1 MILNRLTQEL
11 ENLGKSS
18 DGELILYN
26 NDKVAWKLHLVRGK
40 LLYATDRF
48 HPVRRWDRALK
59 QHCPNWHWSVDSS
72 ELSGDGFWE
81 CQLLTQGFSQKRLSL
96 IQAKLAIRAVVQECL
111 FEIGSYTDWSSE
123 WKPSQNTVSIL
134 YQTVALS
141 TKEIQ
146 TVLNNTTQMQQKW
159 HAAGLDRLSP
169 SLSPTLRS
177 GFNSQALPVPDQY
190 LNGQFTLWDIAL
202 QLEQSVSEVAYSLL
216 PFVEKR
222 LLQWQ
227 EISDLPAPRVQQP
240 VQPMPD
246 VPVAKNVQPITV
258 LPSRLETKPIALN
271 PNKPLI
277 ACIEDS
283 PVLAHTLKKILMQ
296 ADYRVLI
303 IPEPMRGFSQLIEH
317 TPELILLDLHL
328 PNADGYSI
336 CKFLRETPVFKTTP
350 IIILTAR
357 NTQVDRFR
365 AKQAGATE
373 FLSKPPHPQELVQMV
388 QHYLVRETHLEIT
401 DPPIQKTQA

>member
-1 MILNRLTQEL
+1 MILTRLTQEL
-11 ENLGKSS
+11 DNLRKSS
-18 DGELILYN
+18 DGELIVYQ
-26 NDKVAWKLHLVRGK
+26 NDRVVWKLHLVRGK

-48 HPVRRWDRALK
+48 YPVRRWDRALK
-59 QHCPNWHWSVDSS
+59 QHCPNWHWGVDSS
-72 ELSGDGFWE
+72 QLSKDGSWE
-81 CQLLTQGFSQKRLSL
+81 CQLLTQGFSQKQLSL

-111 FEIGSYTDWSSE
+111 FELSSYTDWNSE

-141 TKEIQ
+141 SKEIQ
-146 TVLNNTTQMQQKW
+146 TVLNNATQMQQKW
-159 HAAGLDRLSP
+159 HTAGLDRLSP
-169 SLSPTLRS
+169 SLAPTLRQ
-177 GFNSQALPVPDQY
+177 GVDSQTLPVPSQY

-202 QLEQSVSEVAYSLL
+202 QLEKSVSEVTVSLL

-227 EISDLPAPRVQQP
+227 QISDLPVPTGKQQVQEIPDLPVPTHKQP
-240 VQPMPD
+240 L
-246 VPVAKNVQPITV
+246 TV
-258 LPSRLETKPIALN
+258 LPPRLETKPIA
-271 PNKPLI
+271 PSHNKPLI

-336 CKFLRETPVFKTTP
+336 CKFLRETPVFKKTP

-388 QHYLVRETHLEIT
+388 QHYLVRETHRQIS
-401 DPPIQKTQA
+401 DSMQQNQA

>member
-1 MILNRLTQEL
+1 MILTRLTQEL
-11 ENLGKSS
+11 DNLRKSS
-18 DGELILYN
+18 DGELIVYQ
-26 NDKVAWKLHLVRGK
+26 NDRVVWKLHLVRGK

-48 HPVRRWDRALK
+48 YPVRRWDRALK

-72 ELSGDGFWE
+72 QLSKDGSWE
-81 CQLLTQGFSQKRLSL
+81 CQLLTQGFSQKQLSL

-111 FEIGSYTDWSSE
+111 FELSSYTDWNSE

-141 TKEIQ
+141 SKEIQ
-146 TVLNNTTQMQQKW
+146 TVLNNATQMQQKW
-159 HAAGLDRLSP
+159 HTAGLDRLSP
-169 SLSPTLRS
+169 SLAPTLRQ
-177 GFNSQALPVPDQY
+177 GVDSQTLPVPSQY

-202 QLEQSVSEVAYSLL
+202 QLEKSVSEVTVSLL

-227 EISDLPAPRVQQP
+227 QISDLPVPTGKQQVQEIPDLPVPTHKQP
-240 VQPMPD
+240 L
-246 VPVAKNVQPITV
+246 TV
-258 LPSRLETKPIALN
+258 LPPRLETKPIA
-271 PNKPLI
+271 PSHNKPLI

-336 CKFLRETPVFKTTP
+336 CKFLRETPVFKKTP

-388 QHYLVRETHLEIT
+388 QHYLVRETHRQIS
-401 DPPIQKTQA
+401 DSMQQNQA

>member
-1 MILNRLTQEL
+1 
-11 ENLGKSS
+11 
-18 DGELILYN
+18 
-26 NDKVAWKLHLVRGK
+26 
-40 LLYATDRF
+40 
-48 HPVRRWDRALK
+48 
-59 QHCPNWHWSVDSS
+59 
-72 ELSGDGFWE
+72 
-81 CQLLTQGFSQKRLSL
+81 
-96 IQAKLAIRAVVQECL
+96 
-111 FEIGSYTDWSSE
+111 
-123 WKPSQNTVSIL
+123 
-134 YQTVALS
+134 
-141 TKEIQ
+141 
-146 TVLNNTTQMQQKW
+146 MQQKW
-159 HAAGLDRLSP
+159 HTAGLDRLSP
-169 SLSPTLRS
+169 SLAPTLRQ
-177 GFNSQALPVPDQY
+177 GVDSQTLPVPSQY

-202 QLEQSVSEVAYSLL
+202 QLEKSVSEVTVSLL

-227 EISDLPAPRVQQP
+227 QISDLPVPTGKQQVQEIPDLPVPTHKQP
-240 VQPMPD
+240 L
-246 VPVAKNVQPITV
+246 TV
-258 LPSRLETKPIALN
+258 LPPRLETKPIA
-271 PNKPLI
+271 PSHNKPLI

-336 CKFLRETPVFKTTP
+336 CKFLRETPVFKKTP

-388 QHYLVRETHLEIT
+388 QHYLVRETHRQIS
-401 DPPIQKTQA
+401 DSMQQNQA

>member
-1 MILNRLTQEL
+1 MILTRLTQEL
-11 ENLGKSS
+11 DNLRKSS
-18 DGELILYN
+18 DGELIVYQ
-26 NDKVAWKLHLVRGK
+26 NDRVVWKLHLVRGK

-48 HPVRRWDRALK
+48 YPVRRWDRALK
-59 QHCPNWHWSVDSS
+59 QHCPNWHWGVDSS
-72 ELSGDGFWE
+72 QLSKDGFWE
-81 CQLLTQGFSQKRLSL
+81 CQLLTQGFSQKQLSL

-111 FEIGSYTDWSSE
+111 FELSSYTDWNSE

-141 TKEIQ
+141 SKEIQ
-146 TVLNNTTQMQQKW
+146 TVLNNATQMQQKW
-159 HAAGLDRLSP
+159 HTAGLDRLSP
-169 SLSPTLRS
+169 SLAPTLRQ
-177 GFNSQALPVPDQY
+177 GVDSQTLPVPSQY

-202 QLEQSVSEVAYSLL
+202 QLEKSVSEVTVSLL

-227 EISDLPAPRVQQP
+227 QISDLPVPTGKQQVQEIPDLPVPTHKQP
-240 VQPMPD
+240 L
-246 VPVAKNVQPITV
+246 TV
-258 LPSRLETKPIALN
+258 LPPRLETKPIA
-271 PNKPLI
+271 PSHNKPLI

-336 CKFLRETPVFKTTP
+336 CKFLRETPVFKKTP

-388 QHYLVRETHLEIT
+388 QHYLVRETHRQIS
-401 DPPIQKTQA
+401 DSMQQNQA

>member
-1 MILNRLTQEL
+1 MILTRLTQEL
-11 ENLGKSS
+11 DNLRKSS
-18 DGELILYN
+18 DGELIVYQ
-26 NDKVAWKLHLVRGK
+26 NDRVVWKLHLVRGK

-48 HPVRRWDRALK
+48 YPVRRWDRALK
-59 QHCPNWHWSVDSS
+59 QHCPNWHWGVDSS
-72 ELSGDGFWE
+72 QLSKDGSWE
-81 CQLLTQGFSQKRLSL
+81 CQLLTQGFSQKQLSL

-111 FEIGSYTDWSSE
+111 FELSSYTDWNSE

-141 TKEIQ
+141 SKEIQ
-146 TVLNNTTQMQQKW
+146 TVLNNATQMQQKW
-159 HAAGLDRLSP
+159 HTAGLDRLSP
-169 SLSPTLRS
+169 SLAPTLRQ
-177 GFNSQALPVPDQY
+177 GVDSQTLPVPSQY

-202 QLEQSVSEVAYSLL
+202 QLEKSVSEVTVSLL

-227 EISDLPAPRVQQP
+227 QISDLPVPTGKQQVPEIPDLP
-240 VQPMPD
+240 VPTPKQPL
-246 VPVAKNVQPITV
+246 TV
-258 LPSRLETKPIALN
+258 LPPRLETKPIA
-271 PNKPLI
+271 PSHNKPLI

-336 CKFLRETPVFKTTP
+336 CKFLRETPVFKKTP

-388 QHYLVRETHLEIT
+388 QHYLVRETHRQIS
-401 DPPIQKTQA
+401 DSMQQNQA